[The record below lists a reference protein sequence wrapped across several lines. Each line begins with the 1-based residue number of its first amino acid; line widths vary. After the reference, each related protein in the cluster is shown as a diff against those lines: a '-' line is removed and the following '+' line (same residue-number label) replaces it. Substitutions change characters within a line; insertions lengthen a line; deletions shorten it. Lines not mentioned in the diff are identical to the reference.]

1 MVKVFIKFDSAI
13 IKEVELTKN
22 VVTFGRKEDNDI
34 ILDNPA
40 ISGHH
45 GKIFKEGDRYILE
58 DLKSTNGTFV
68 NGNKVT
74 KALLKNKDQIGIA
87 RHILE
92 FFNDAIAPAETPP
105 PTVAPPRCLLRCLFR
120 CRHRQSPASPSCHP
134 RRSQSQ

>member
-22 VVTFGRKEDNDI
+22 VITFGRKEDNDI

-68 NGNKVT
+68 NG
-74 KALLKNKDQIGIA
+74 LSL
-87 RHILE
+87 
-92 FFNDAIAPAETPP
+92 
-105 PTVAPPRCLLRCLFR
+105 
-120 CRHRQSPASPSCHP
+120 ASCSDSQATASKPSDS
-134 RRSQSQ
+134 R